1 MTSKKTKN
9 KNYQEENLK
18 INKET
23 LKYSRKTICQN
34 RLMIFLTFVGV
45 LIAIISFLVLIGIRL
60 DLQSFFTEKATLKEY
75 DVTFTLDPDSSPMGN
90 DKEYDVVLTVKNTG
104 IKTINDF
111 RANLRNIGFYA
122 NDTKKYI
129 VPRIKKGY
137 SQDSLDYTDS
147 LFFINTFKVGD
158 EYNAT
163 LTLSPCN
170 DCSAEEKNI
179 QFFIHFTSSPPK
191 IQSPKILNLTIS

>member
-1 MTSKKTKN
+1 MISKKTKN

-45 LIAIISFLVLIGIRL
+45 LIAGLSFSVLQGIKI
-60 DLQSFFTEKATLKEY
+60 DLKSLFTEKSALKEY
-75 DVTFTLDPDSSPMGN
+75 DVTFTLNPNVSPMGN
-90 DKEYDVVLTVKNTG
+90 DKDYDVVLTVKNTG
-104 IKTINDF
+104 AKDLSQFQVLSKDIT
-111 RANLRNIGFYA
+111 FYV
-122 NDTKKYI
+122 NDTKKNI
-129 VPRIKKGY
+129 VARMKKGY
-137 SQDSLDYTDS
+137 NQDS
-147 LFFINTFKVGD
+147 LFFIDNFKVGD

-163 LTLSPCN
+163 LTLSPCS